1 MAFVT
6 DDGRQYVV
14 GGPWRRRADIVEL
27 IEASNGKHRPALL
40 NAITSSLTSLGVRML
55 VLDYGPSSV
64 DRDLC
69 RDAGL
74 SVIERIVE
82 YERPDCHV
90 APRPS
95 NLEIRQ
101 IRPEDR
107 DPILDLERH
116 SFPWL
121 WWNSPEE
128 WEAYVALPS
137 VDVIVGLVDGRIVGY
152 AGFTVYHR
160 DGHLDRLAV
169 RDSEQ
174 GRGYGSALLVEA
186 LTRMDRAGAGRVRLT
201 TQEDNHRS
209 QALYERYGFRRGRWT
224 YAIYGKWLNQPEGSG
239 L

>member
-14 GGPWRRRADIVEL
+14 TGPWRRRADIAEL
-27 IEASNGKHRPALL
+27 IEVTNGKHRRALL
-40 NAITSSLTSLGVRML
+40 NAATSSLTDLGVRML
-55 VLDYGPSSV
+55 VLDYGPNSV

-74 SVIERIVE
+74 TVIERIVE
-82 YERPDCHV
+82 YERPDCRV
-90 APRPS
+90 TPRPS
-95 NLEIRQ
+95 SLEIRQ
-101 IRPEDR
+101 VLPEDR
-107 DPILDLERH
+107 DAILDLERH

-128 WEAYVALPS
+128 WDTYVALPN

-174 GRGYGSALLVEA
+174 GRGYGRALLLEA
-186 LTRMDRAGAGRVRLT
+186 LARMDRAGAGRVRLT
-201 TQEDNHRS
+201 TQEDNRRS
-209 QALYERYGFRRGRWT
+209 QALYERNGFRRGRWT
-224 YAIYGKWLNQPEGSG
+224 YAIYGKWLNQREDTG